1 MTTGE
6 RIKAARKAAGMT
18 QAELAAKLEISYVGV
33 SQWERDLRNPKRETL
48 RRIAEALGVS
58 EFDLSDDPTRHKIL
72 GETLQAAEDLGAEIL
87 SDLEAMKAGES
98 QPNKARLNAAYYS
111 LNDKGQQKAAEIV
124 EIIAGNPDY
133 QQQKQPPQPE

>member
-1 MTTGE
+1 MTTGQ
-6 RIKAARKAAGMT
+6 RIKAARKAAGLT
-18 QAELAAKLEISYVGV
+18 QAELANKLDIPYQSIG
-33 SQWERDLRNPKRETL
+33 QWERDLRNPKRETL
-48 RRIAEALGVS
+48 RRIAAALGVS

-72 GETLQAAEDLGAEIL
+72 GETLQAAEDLGAEVL
-87 SDLEAMKAGES
+87 SDLEAIKARES
-98 QPNKARLNAAYYS
+98 QPNRARLNAAYYT